1 VDVDSTTNPLVLKK
15 SLKTW
20 LSWPNDEDE
29 LMAKDELLS
38 MVIVTDFS
46 SCNDAVDKLAV
57 STTPS
62 DCFYLL

>member
-1 VDVDSTTNPLVLKK
+1 
-15 SLKTW
+15 
-20 LSWPNDEDE
+20 
-29 LMAKDELLS
+29 MAKDELLS